1 MKLVIIIPAYNEEK
15 TVGSVISEIPDRIS
29 GISEKEII
37 VIDDGST
44 DNTAKVARGAGAEV
58 IFHPENKGVGAAFS
72 TGVKE
77 VLFKKADIMVSVDAD
92 NQFDPRD
99 IPKLVQPILDTKA
112 DFVIGSRFKKELL
125 VPEMSKIKL
134 FGNRLMAKFISWV
147 CGQKFFDVSCGFR
160 AYSKEALL
168 RLNLFGKFTYTQE
181 AILNL
186 SFKDLKMIEVPVRVK
201 YFPDRTSF
209 ISGNLIKYV
218 FNAMKIIFRTILDY
232 KPLKIFGGIGIFI
245 FLIGFIFDVWMLS
258 IFLKTGQFTPYKY
271 IGILG
276 LTFNIFGISLLVVGL
291 IADMLNRIR
300 QTQER
305 ILYYQ
310 KKKFYYG
317 EE

>member
-1 MKLVIIIPAYNEEK
+1 MKLIIIIPAYNEEK
-15 TVGSVISEIPDRIS
+15 TVGSVISEIPKGILR
-29 GISEKEII
+29 ISEKEII

-44 DNTAKVARGAGAEV
+44 DNTAKVAKEAGAEV
-58 IFHPENKGVGAAFS
+58 ISHPENRGVGAAFS

-77 VLFKKADIMVSVDAD
+77 VLLRKADIMVSIDAD

-99 IPKLVQPILDTKA
+99 IPKLVQPILDNKA

-125 VPEMSKIKL
+125 APQMSKIKL

-147 CGQKFFDVSCGFR
+147 CGQKFSDVSCGFR

-168 RLNLFGKFTYTQE
+168 NLNLFGRFTYTQE

-186 SFKDLKMIEVPVRVK
+186 SFKDLKMLEVPVRVK
-201 YFPDRTSF
+201 YFPDRISF
-209 ISGNLIKYV
+209 ISGNLRKYV

-245 FLIGFIFDVWMLS
+245 FLVGFIFDIWMLS
-258 IFLKTGQFTPYKY
+258 IFFKTGQFTPYKY
-271 IGILG
+271 VGILG
-276 LTFNIFGISLLVVGL
+276 LTLNIFGMSLLVVGL

-300 QTQER
+300 LTQER
-305 ILYYQ
+305 ALYYQ
-310 KKKFYYG
+310 KKKIYYG
-317 EE
+317 D